1 MSKWL
6 DHLRKGRFIVGSL
19 AMSLVLSACHTL
31 HFFGRSTQGVP
42 EGKHLLDKES
52 VVVQGDPLS
61 EEALVEVVRQHPN
74 SETVGI
80 KWRLRV
86 FYMVDSARV
95 EKRRQKHME
104 KLRKINQRRSEREDR
119 INERRISRARRKGE
133 TTYLQKHISLKDT
146 VMLEPKLLERIKYK
160 KGESPVL
167 ADTFLLSKSDE
178 QLKTYLRSKG
188 YFYSDVSAR
197 FDTIR
202 KMKHGQMNDVKKVHA
217 VYTVQTGK
225 RYFIDTVLIES
236 ENPTV
241 RNRFL
246 RYVEKVDDKD
256 GLNVL
261 FRKALIEKQHVQIPF
276 DADQLDS
283 YRFQLAKYMR
293 DGAIFGFT
301 EANVLYAADTSQA
314 DMTMRLTIQFTN
326 RLVQQEAS
334 IDSLIEVNFRE
345 SLIDGVYFHICD
357 TTWFEGNFSE
367 TLRELGIFQE
377 TSTFVPTL
385 DTMVYRVLMKKVEDK
400 IATEQA
406 RQAGDK
412 KGKVYFKSVE
422 QNAFGQFK
430 DSIDFDPLRIATFYF
445 NGDLF
450 VDPGLLESQNY
461 LENTNYYKDY
471 YFDRTYNRL
480 AQLGLFSLIRPE
492 IIERVP
498 GSGRLEVHYF
508 LIPAKK
514 KSITIAPRAV
524 YSNGFMGVN
533 ASVNFTNKN
542 LWRSGTNMTFSL
554 SGGFEGNP
562 SVLEDSAGTNAFRFN
577 TIEVGPSLKFDIPGL
592 FPLKVTRLGKRQR
605 PRTTIS
611 LAYNFQDRQDFQR
624 GILQFNYLYNFYV
637 GDGKTQVVTFGFPGL
652 SVLKFVNFNPSKL
665 FDQKISELNDLFMR
679 NTYSSQFIWEDFRV
693 AYEYN
698 NLEKENRPKNLLLTI
713 NASFNTAGSILGLVT
728 RNQTPNAG
736 GQKELFGVP
745 FSQFSLLDSKL
756 IANLKLKKNVSWAFR
771 TLAGIGIPGK
781 NTATSLPYDY
791 SFFGG
796 GSNDIRGWEA
806 RTLGPGSYG
815 YLLDSNSVKTQIGDL
830 RLGASTEF
838 RFGTGGF
845 FNHAIFVDAGN
856 IWTMKADALRP
867 GGQISKNWYKEIA
880 LAAGY
885 GLRLDFDFF
894 IFRFDLG
901 FPLFNP
907 TLPKGSRWYFESTD
921 AYYDQAELIY
931 GADYDKILQP
941 YQKRFRRP
949 TFNFGIG
956 LPF

>member
-1 MSKWL
+1 MCRLTK
-6 DHLRKGRFIVGSL
+6 HLKTAKRVVILGAFTFGF
-19 AMSLVLSACHTL
+19 SACHSL
-31 HFFGRSTQGVP
+31 HFFGKSTQGVP
-42 EGKHLLDKES
+42 EGKHLLDKEKVEVS
-52 VVVQGDPLS
+52 GDPLN
-61 EEALVEVVRQHPN
+61 EEDLINVVRQHPN
-74 SETVGI
+74 SEAVRI

-86 FYMVDSARV
+86 FYMVDSVHV
-95 EKRRQKHME
+95 EKRRQHQHA
-104 KLRKINQRRSEREDR
+104 KLRKINERRSAREEK
-119 INERRISRARRKGE
+119 INSRRIDRAKRKGE
-133 TTYLQKHISLKDT
+133 TTYLPKHISLKDT
-146 VMLEPKLLERIKYK
+146 IGVDPKLLERMKYK

-167 ADTFLLSKSDE
+167 ADTFLLSKSRD
-178 QLKTYLRSKG
+178 QLQTYLRSKG
-188 YFYSDVSAR
+188 YFYGKVEAR
-197 FDTIR
+197 FDTVQ
-202 KMKHGQMNDVKKVHA
+202 KKKNGQLIDLKKVNA
-217 VYTVQTGK
+217 TYNVETGK
-225 RYFIDTVLIES
+225 RYYIDTVMIETD
-236 ENPTV
+236 NLV
-241 RNRFL
+241 VKNRFL
-246 RYVEKVDDKD
+246 RYIKKEDRT
-256 GLNVL
+256 GLNAA
-261 FRKALIEKQHVQIPF
+261 FRKALIDKQPVQIPF
-276 DADQLDS
+276 DADQLDA
-283 YRFQLAKYMR
+283 YRFDLAKFMR
-293 DGAIFGFT
+293 DGAVYGFT
-301 EANVLYAADTSQA
+301 EANVLYAADTSRS

-334 IDSLIEVNFRE
+334 IDSLIEVKFNE
-345 SLIDGVYFHICD
+345 AMIDGVYFHICD
-357 TTWFEGNFSE
+357 TTWFDGDFSA
-367 TLRELGIFQE
+367 TLRELGIFQQKA
-377 TSTFVPTL
+377 TFIPTL
-385 DTMVYRVLMKKVEDK
+385 DTLVYQELFKRVEDK
-400 IATEQA
+400 VATNKARDSGKKQA
-406 RQAGDK
+406 K
-412 KGKVYFKSVE
+412 IYFKST
-422 QNAFGQFK
+422 QKNMFGEFE
-430 DSIDFDPLRIATFYF
+430 DSVDIDPLRIATFYF

-471 YFDRTYNRL
+471 YFDRTYTRL

-498 GSGRLEVHYF
+498 GSGKLEVHYF

-542 LWRSGTNMTFSL
+542 LWRSGTNMTFSI

-562 SVLEDSAGTNAFRFN
+562 SVLEDSTGANVFRLN

-592 FPLKVTRLGKRQR
+592 FPLSVTKLGKRQR

-611 LAYNFQDRQDFQR
+611 LAYNYQDRKDFER

-637 GDGKTQVVTFGFPGL
+637 GDGKTQLVTFGFPGL
-652 SVLKFVNFNPSKL
+652 SVLKFVNFNPSEL
-665 FDQKISELNDLFMR
+665 FNQKISELNDLFMR

-698 NLEKENRPKNLLLTI
+698 NLEKEDRPKKNLLLTV
-713 NASFNTAGSILGLVT
+713 NASFNTAGSILGLLT
-728 RNQTPNAG
+728 TNQTPNVN

-756 IANLKLKKNVSWAFR
+756 IANLSIRNHMSFAFR

-781 NTATSLPYDY
+781 NTSTSLPYDY

-806 RTLGPGSYG
+806 RTLGPGSYC
-815 YLLDSNSVKTQIGDL
+815 YLLDSNSVKTQIGDI
-830 RLGASTEF
+830 RLGLSAEF
-838 RFGTGGF
+838 RFGAGGL

-856 IWTMKADALRP
+856 IWTMKEDVLRP
-867 GGQISKNWYKEIA
+867 GGQFSKNWYKEIA

-885 GLRLDFDFF
+885 GLRLDFDYF
-894 IFRFDLG
+894 IFRFDVG

-907 TLPKGSRWYFESTD
+907 TLPNGSRWYFEDTE
-921 AYYDQAELIY
+921 AYYLKAKEIY
-931 GADYDKILQP
+931 GDFYNDILQP

-949 TFNFGIG
+949 SFNFGIG

>member
-1 MSKWL
+1 MSRLVKYL
-6 DHLRKGRFIVGSL
+6 KTGSL
-19 AMSLVLSACHTL
+19 VVFVITMILTLTACHSL

-42 EGKHLLDKES
+42 DEKHLLDKEE
-52 VVVQGDPLS
+52 VVLKGDLLK
-61 EEALVEVVRQHPN
+61 EEDLINVVRQHPN
-74 SETVGI
+74 SESARI

-95 EKRRQKHME
+95 EKKRDRQFS
-104 KLRKINQRRSEREDR
+104 KLRKINRRRIARETR
-119 INERRISRARRKGE
+119 INNRRIARAKRKGE
-133 TTYLQKHISLKDT
+133 TMYLPKHISLKDT
-146 VMLEPKLLERIKYK
+146 TGVDPKLLERIKYK

-167 ADTFLLSKSDE
+167 ADTFLLSKSRD
-178 QLKTYLRSKG
+178 QLQTYLRSKG
-188 YFYSDVSAR
+188 YFYSEVDAR

-202 KMKHGQMNDVKKVHA
+202 KIKNGQSIDLKKVKA
-217 VYTVQTGK
+217 VYTVETGK
-225 RYFIDTVLIES
+225 RYIIDTVLIES
-236 ENPTV
+236 DNGAVT
-241 RNRFL
+241 NRFM
-246 RYVEKVDDKD
+246 RYLKKEDKY
-256 GLNVL
+256 GFNAA
-261 FRKALIEKQHVQIPF
+261 FKKALVDKQPVQIPF
-276 DADQLDS
+276 DADQLDA
-283 YRFQLAKYMR
+283 YRFDLAKYMR

-301 EANVLYAADTSQA
+301 EANVLYAADTSKS

-326 RLVQQEAS
+326 RLVQKESS
-334 IDSLIEVNFRE
+334 IDSLIEVKFKE
-345 SLIDGVYFHICD
+345 ALVEGVYFHICD
-357 TTWFEGNFSE
+357 TTWFEGDFSAAM
-367 TLRELGIFQE
+367 REAGIFQKNA
-377 TSTFVPTL
+377 TFVPTL
-385 DTMVYRVLMKKVEDK
+385 DTFVFRELLKRVEDK
-400 IATEQA
+400 SSASKT
-406 RQAGDK
+406 
-412 KGKVYFKSVE
+412 YFKSIE
-422 QNAFGQFK
+422 KNLFGKYK
-430 DSIDFDPLRIATFYF
+430 DSIALDPLRIATFYY
-445 NGDLF
+445 NGELF
-450 VDPGLLESQNY
+450 VNPGLLESQNY

-471 YFDRTYNRL
+471 YFDRTYTRL

-492 IIERVP
+492 IIEREP
-498 GSGRLEVHYF
+498 GSGKLEVHYF

-514 KSITIAPRAV
+514 KSIMIAPRAV

-533 ASVNFTNKN
+533 ASLNFTNKN
-542 LWRSGTNMTFSL
+542 LWRSGTNMTFSI

-562 SVLEDSAGTNAFRFN
+562 SVLEDSSGTNVFKLN
-577 TIEVGPSLKFDIPGL
+577 TIEVGPSLKFDVPGL
-592 FPLKVTRLGKRQR
+592 FPLNITRLAKRQR

-611 LAYNFQDRQDFQR
+611 LAYNYQDRQDFKR

-652 SVLKFVNFNPSKL
+652 SVLKFVNFNPSEL

-698 NLEKENRPKNLLLTI
+698 NLEKEDRPKNLLLTV

-728 RNQTPNAG
+728 KNQVANAN
-736 GQKELFGVP
+736 GQKEMFGVP

-756 IANLKLKKNVSWAFR
+756 IANLSIKKNVSVAFR

-781 NTATSLPYDY
+781 NTSTSLPYDY

-815 YLLDSNSVKTQIGDL
+815 YLLDSNSVKTQIGDI
-830 RLGASTEF
+830 RLGASVEF

-845 FNHAIFVDAGN
+845 FNHAIFLDAGN
-856 IWTMKADALRP
+856 IWTMKEDVLRP
-867 GGQISKNWYKEIA
+867 GGQFTKNWYKEIA

-894 IFRFDLG
+894 IFRFDIGL
-901 FPLFNP
+901 PLFNP
-907 TLPKGSRWYFESTD
+907 TLPNGSRWYFEKTD
-921 AYYDQAELIY
+921 AYYEKAKEIY
-931 GADYDKILQP
+931 GANYDDILQP

-949 TFNFGIG
+949 TFNVGIG